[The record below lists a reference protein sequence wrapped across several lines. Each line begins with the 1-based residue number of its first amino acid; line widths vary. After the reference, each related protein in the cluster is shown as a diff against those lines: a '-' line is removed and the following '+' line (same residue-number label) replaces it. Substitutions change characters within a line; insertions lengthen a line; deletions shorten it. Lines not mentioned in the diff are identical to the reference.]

1 MKKITKILSSV
12 LAASM
17 VVSAFAMNAFA
28 ASKVHEL
35 TISASKTTELAAGD
49 TVVVEVVID
58 NTNNVDALE
67 YRLAYDTNV
76 FEIDTTKSGRDPEK
90 YLDKTWFNEI
100 KSTDGNWGYYFETP
114 TYSPTSTAAG
124 VAGEIY
130 FGYAST
136 TAVEADYQDNNL
148 VVGKFNFTVKADAPN
163 GETTLSLKGANT
175 KDGGEVLPVDCTT
188 TPITLTVG
196 TPAPEKEDVV
206 IATPAV
212 QKSEEA
218 NGVYNAGFL
227 ADFTVDADA
236 NNPVKAVK
244 FTVNNGEKDAETT
257 VELGTTVEAGT
268 VKVALNI
275 LNVATG
281 VELTTTVAPIAE

>member
-17 VVSAFAMNAFA
+17 VISACAMNVFA
-28 ASKVHEL
+28 ASTAHTV
-35 TISASKTTELAAGD
+35 TISADKTTALAAGD
-49 TVVVEVVID
+49 TVTVEVIMD
-58 NTNNVDALE
+58 NTLNLASVE
-67 YRLAYDTNV
+67 YKLNYDTNI
-76 FEIDTTKSGRDPEK
+76 FTADTTKVPPIPTGVPNCVDS
-90 YLDKTWFNEI
+90 TWLTGI
-100 KSTDGNWGYYFETP
+100 KDTSKNWAMFLGTP
-114 TYSPTSTAAG
+114 TFNVDTAG
-124 VAGEIY
+124 VMAFSWAGSYAIMD
-130 FGYAST
+130 GYQET
-136 TAVEADYQDNNL
+136 DKVI
-148 VVGKFNFTVKADAPN
+148 GKFKLKVKDGIAN
-163 GETTLSLKGANT
+163 GTTGELSLIGNT
-175 KDGGEVLPVDCTT
+175 MDGGENSTADMVCVPVTV
-188 TPITLTVG
+188 TVG

-244 FTVNNGEKDAETT
+244 FTVNNGSDNAETT

-275 LNVATG
+275 LNVTAG